1 MSFPMTQNLLTLY
14 HIPLYLPF
22 GPSPSSP
29 LLSPPL
35 CLLVLDILKLSLV
48 LSVQKII

>member
-14 HIPLYLPF
+14 HIPLYLPL
-22 GPSPSSP
+22 GPSLP
-29 LLSPPL
+29 LPPL